1 MTSRYRTLVEALDDL
16 NRRGFTVDFDLQVHC
31 LVCNQPAMQLHPDD
45 FEIVEVHR
53 FEGASSPDDS
63 DIVYAIEG
71 KNGIKGVLVDAYGT
85 YADSLSTEMLAK
97 LRVHR

>member
-1 MTSRYRTLVEALDDL
+1 MTSQYRTLVEALDDL
-16 NRRGFTVDFDLQVHC
+16 NQRGFTVDFDLQAHC
-31 LVCNQPAMQLHPDD
+31 LACKQPALQLHPDD

-53 FEGASSPDDS
+53 FEGASNPDDS

-71 KNGIKGVLVDAYGT
+71 KNGVKGVVVDAYGT

-97 LRVHR
+97 LRVQR